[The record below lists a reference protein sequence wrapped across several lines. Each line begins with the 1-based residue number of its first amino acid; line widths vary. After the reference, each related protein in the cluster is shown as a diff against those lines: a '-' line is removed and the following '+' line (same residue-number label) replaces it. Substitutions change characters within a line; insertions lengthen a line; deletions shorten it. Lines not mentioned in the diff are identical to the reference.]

1 MGTRAV
7 KIVVIYPRPQ
17 DVDAFEQLYHD
28 EHLPLLEEK
37 LKGITRFVATKV
49 ISSPQGKVTAY
60 RLAEIYFSNM
70 EDLTR
75 IVESEG
81 GKEVVEHATKLS
93 TGGPPIMLICEEES
107 FVYW

>member
-28 EHLPLLEEK
+28 EHMPLLEEK

-49 ISSPQGKVTAY
+49 ISSPQGKVAAY
-60 RLAEIYFSNM
+60 RIAEIYFSTM

-75 IVESEG
+75 ILESEG
-81 GKEVVEHATKLS
+81 GKEVAEHATKMS
-93 TGGPPIMLICEEES
+93 TGGPPILLICEEES